1 MYHPIGLMIELVEKI
16 KIIQYLGIKNQL
28 PLTGISYDFARDVM
42 YDF

>member
-28 PLTGISYDFARDVM
+28 PLISYDFARDVM